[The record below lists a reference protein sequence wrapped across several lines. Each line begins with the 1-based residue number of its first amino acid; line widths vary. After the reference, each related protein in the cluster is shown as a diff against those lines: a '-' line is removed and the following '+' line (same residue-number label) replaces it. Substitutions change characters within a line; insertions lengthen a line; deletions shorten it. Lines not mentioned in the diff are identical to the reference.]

1 MRPVFWRK
9 LQVEGGQFFRT
20 QISWTQIENNV
31 VLQIVVQYE
40 AMHRFGGR
48 LAPVGK
54 KRFKEDS
61 VERRWYNGDFVPI
74 GTMGIFHWLGTPSVG
89 TYLEKSKL
97 E

>member
-61 VERRWYNGDFVPI
+61 V
-74 GTMGIFHWLGTPSVG
+74 GTMGILSPLVQWGFSTGWGQPA
-89 TYLEKSKL
+89 YLPISQL